1 MNQKLYFVL
10 LHWIFIES
18 SSFIIAL
25 CIRKYR
31 IHASLKNQSLEKYLP
46 HDPGPCWYIWRTPR
60 LFKNFTVI
68 RHVVPNYEFEEPC
81 IESLEMTPLELLCKD
96 YHGIFRWF
104 WDFPK
109 FNFRLVLKPPWFLF
123 CSFEDSLFPL
133 SHPVTVFTQESKRMK
148 SGMKGQKNI
157 TWLSMKFQSDHE
169 YYSKFPKFQTVQ
181 NFQPWRPLKIRTQ
194 EGKGWKKNQETVSG
208 FVKTF
213 FCSNHF

>member
-1 MNQKLYFVL
+1 
-10 LHWIFIES
+10 
-18 SSFIIAL
+18 
-25 CIRKYR
+25 
-31 IHASLKNQSLEKYLP
+31 
-46 HDPGPCWYIWRTPR
+46 
-60 LFKNFTVI
+60 
-68 RHVVPNYEFEEPC
+68 
-81 IESLEMTPLELLCKD
+81 MTPLELLCKD

-109 FNFRLVLKPPWFLF
+109 FNFRLVLKPRWFLF

-169 YYSKFPKFQTVQ
+169 YYSKFPKI
-181 NFQPWRPLKIRTQ
+181 FQPWRPLKIRTQ

-213 FCSNHF
+213 FVQITFRNNNLKCLRRIFKLNSVGNQIKIKDNNGLELKSYRNYMNKKLIIN